1 MNINKLNHVLIQN
14 LIKKFSDKQFNEK
27 CFKKFNVLK
36 MIVKEIKIKPN
47 KQREIIITLSLETQ
61 KELNQVDYKKRGL
74 NKWLMD

>member
-1 MNINKLNHVLIQN
+1 
-14 LIKKFSDKQFNEK
+14 
-27 CFKKFNVLK
+27 